1 MDTLPVF
8 EQIHV
13 ADYLRSPST
22 WRKKS
27 PLAITRWRGQKFRA
41 AHNPR
46 LVARSSII
54 ILLGSSYRTNN
65 STCPDTESTADTY
78 THTHIFCFSEQ

>member
-13 ADYLRSPST
+13 ADYVRSPAKKT
-22 WRKKS
+22 THLPGEKKS
-27 PLAITRWRGQKFRA
+27 PLAITSWRGQKFRA

-65 STCPDTESTADTY
+65 SECPYTESNADT
-78 THTHIFCFSEQ
+78 